1 VLQSDTEAARHRA
14 LRYVDT
20 ICGFRV
26 PWLVWTAKQ
35 GRTQQTEQD
44 GLGWRDSSTVN
55 GPDGSASV
63 GYDVSEA
70 HFLPLDPSKI
80 GPPICL

>member
-1 VLQSDTEAARHRA
+1 
-14 LRYVDT
+14 
-20 ICGFRV
+20 
-26 PWLVWTAKQ
+26 
-35 GRTQQTEQD
+35 
-44 GLGWRDSSTVN
+44 
-55 GPDGSASV
+55 V